1 MPHMCIICH
10 LNGNRTCLT
19 SNYWC
24 HHVALHAEQTHM
36 LCATMTWLCAAHLT
50 SGCEGEQSVETACTA
65 GRVEVS
71 RRSWL
76 KDLTGGRWKAQDGES
91 EDLMV
96 VVVLK
101 FGFFWQM
108 LREKKYLLLQKQTGV
123 EKGLFYKLGKEL
135 YNISCSFPVW
145 FVWLKETCKI
155 IMKPLVKYAS
165 LLKYSSQNKH

>member
-1 MPHMCIICH
+1 M
-10 LNGNRTCLT
+10 
-19 SNYWC
+19 
-24 HHVALHAEQTHM
+24 EQ
-36 LCATMTWLCAAHLT
+36 
-50 SGCEGEQSVETACTA
+50 
-65 GRVEVS
+65 
-71 RRSWL
+71 
-76 KDLTGGRWKAQDGES
+76 S

-145 FVWLKETCKI
+145 FV
-155 IMKPLVKYAS
+155 
-165 LLKYSSQNKH
+165 